1 MYYARYQDV
10 NVVSYE
16 LCQVP
21 RKTASA
27 QGDAN
32 TQRKLKGQALSTSFL
47 CVRVVFRVGFFSSCN
62 ILICPASIFNE
73 VQMLAANK
81 VLSFTHYRNNCKR

>member
-47 CVRVVFRVGFFSSCN
+47 CVRVVFRVGF
-62 ILICPASIFNE
+62 LICPASIFNE

>member
-27 QGDAN
+27 QGDA
-32 TQRKLKGQALSTSFL
+32 THKVERTST
-47 CVRVVFRVGFFSSCN
+47 VD
-62 ILICPASIFNE
+62 
-73 VQMLAANK
+73 
-81 VLSFTHYRNNCKR
+81 VLSMCSCCLPCWLLF